1 MKKITPKSKSTK
13 LTSTKP
19 KATKSTVTRSKI
31 KKIGS
36 KSFCAMPVVPI
47 REFPS
52 GFDPRRASVILSNS
66 AKWANMTVLKYCFFT
81 NANWRGSA
89 AEVSI
94 VRSAFNTWK
103 AIGIGLEFQEM
114 TDPEEA
120 EIRIGFLRGD
130 GAWSYVGREILTIP
144 SADRTMN
151 FGWDISSDFD
161 TALHEIGHTLGLH
174 HEHQNPNAGIEWNE
188 ENVYR
193 DLAQPPNSWSR
204 ATTHHNILKKLNP
217 AEVDG
222 SNWDPN
228 SIMEYNL
235 APGWVKKPEQ
245 FSNGLTPVGGL
256 SSDDKTWVKKFYPPK
271 RKIIPELKLFQS
283 VEITA
288 ADGLQED
295 FYFIPK
301 VSKKYKIQTI
311 GKLDTVMVLSEMIG
325 GRPVYLSGDDDSG
338 KDLNSFI
345 EMRLIKNRKYLINIR
360 ILYRPAN
367 GSGGIVVTK

>member
-1 MKKITPKSKSTK
+1 M
-13 LTSTKP
+13 
-19 KATKSTVTRSKI
+19 
-31 KKIGS
+31 
-36 KSFCAMPVVPI
+36 
-47 REFPS
+47 
-52 GFDPRRASVILSNS
+52 
-66 AKWANMTVLKYCFFT
+66 FFT
-81 NANWRGSA
+81 NANWKGSA

-114 TDPEEA
+114 TDPDEA

-144 SADRTMN
+144 STDRTMN

-235 APGWVKKPEQ
+235 APGWVKSQ
-245 FSNGLTPVGGL
+245 SN
-256 SSDDKTWVKKFYPPK
+256 
-271 RKIIPELKLFQS
+271 FQM
-283 VEITA
+283 
-288 ADGLQED
+288 D
-295 FYFIPK
+295 
-301 VSKKYKIQTI
+301 
-311 GKLDTVMVLSEMIG
+311 
-325 GRPVYLSGDDDSG
+325 
-338 KDLNSFI
+338 
-345 EMRLIKNRKYLINIR
+345 
-360 ILYRPAN
+360 
-367 GSGGIVVTK
+367 